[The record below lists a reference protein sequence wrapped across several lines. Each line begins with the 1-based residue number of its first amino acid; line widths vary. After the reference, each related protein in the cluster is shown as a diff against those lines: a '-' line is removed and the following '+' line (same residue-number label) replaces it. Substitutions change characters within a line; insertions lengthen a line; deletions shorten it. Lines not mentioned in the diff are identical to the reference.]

1 MNKTRRPKIRR
12 FGAAFVAAG
21 LVALLATAC
30 TEPSP
35 VTGNRVLI
43 VGDSLSD
50 QSHEPIAA
58 ALHDAG
64 WDPIFQTF
72 GGTKIEDWAGK
83 LSKRV
88 AFIRPDVVVMELGT
102 NDCGSEGC
110 PDLAPAIDKAMRAIG
125 DIPVLW
131 LNIQDDAI
139 EPEHPD
145 YVNYA
150 IAAADARWPNMFMV
164 DLAGRMRGHPEWRTD
179 GLHFNDAGKQQLAS
193 LMVEALRPFTPV
205 R

>member
-1 MNKTRRPKIRR
+1 MTRRV
-12 FGAAFVAAG
+12 VASFIAVG
-21 LVALLATAC
+21 LVVFATAC

-35 VTGNRVLI
+35 ASGNRVLI
-43 VGDSLSD
+43 VGDSLTD
-50 QSHEPIAA
+50 QSHAPIAA
-58 ALHDAG
+58 ALGDAG
-64 WDPIFQTF
+64 WDPIFQTY
-72 GGTKIEDWAGK
+72 GGTTIEDWAGK

-110 PDLAPAIDKAMRAIG
+110 PDLSPAIDRAMRAIG

-150 IAAADARWPNMFMV
+150 ISQADARWPNLFPV

-179 GLHFNDAGKQQLAS
+179 GLHFNDAGKQQLAA
-193 LMVEALRPFTPV
+193 LIVEALKPFTPV